1 VADAFPT
8 PRVTHWIALAI
19 ILLAGLAVRVGW
31 GVHQSSDADA
41 IAKLPDQ
48 REYLELAQNL
58 ADGKGYWFAD
68 ARFAS
73 AVYAYRTPGYPL
85 LMMACQ
91 NSPRI
96 IRLVQA
102 LVDASTILAI
112 YLLARRW
119 LTANQS
125 VVAAGLVA
133 VNPYLIFF
141 TGQLLTETFFTAL
154 LAWGM
159 VLLIYCR
166 GPWPAGRLRMLGW
179 ITGALL
185 LGLAVLVR
193 PGALALPALLGAAA
207 ALVNYR
213 DGRAYRTWWPL
224 PVATVMILITAL
236 VLLPWAMRNRYLLG
250 TWVWTSTNDGITQY
264 DGFNPDATGASDQ
277 SFTQKMPWLSEMT
290 EVARSRYLG
299 GLADRWMKDHP
310 LDALQLAGIKI
321 ARTWSPMPLSNEY
334 GSQKIDVAI
343 GLIFGIAFDLMILL
357 GIRQTTISGPVK
369 SFLLLPAVYFTIAA
383 ALSVGSLRYLVP
395 AQAPMAIVAAS
406 GLGIFSRRGR
416 AIPGRQDHPGASN
429 NGDHPGRNGH
439 GEDRSD
445 LIEI

>member
-1 VADAFPT
+1 
-8 PRVTHWIALAI
+8 
-19 ILLAGLAVRVGW
+19 
-31 GVHQSSDADA
+31 
-41 IAKLPDQ
+41 
-48 REYLELAQNL
+48 
-58 ADGKGYWFAD
+58 
-68 ARFAS
+68 
-73 AVYAYRTPGYPL
+73 
-85 LMMACQ
+85 
-91 NSPRI
+91 
-96 IRLVQA
+96 
-102 LVDASTILAI
+102 
-112 YLLARRW
+112 
-119 LTANQS
+119 
-125 VVAAGLVA
+125 

-166 GPWPAGRLRMLGW
+166 GPWPEGRWQMLGW

-207 ALVNYR
+207 AVVNYR
-213 DGRAYRTWWPL
+213 EGRAYRTWWPL

-264 DGFNPDATGASDQ
+264 DGFGPDATGASDQ

-290 EVARSRYLG
+290 VVARSRYLG
-299 GLADRWMKDHP
+299 NLADRWMKDHP
-310 LDALQLAGIKI
+310 LDSLELAVIKI
-321 ARTWSPMPLSNEY
+321 GRTWSPMPLSSEY
-334 GSQKIDVAI
+334 GSRTTYVVI
-343 GLIFGIAFDLMILL
+343 GLVFGVMLDLLIAL
-357 GIRQTTISGPVK
+357 GFWQRQLAGPVK

-383 ALSVGSLRYLVP
+383 ALSVGSLRYLIP

-406 GLGIFSRRGR
+406 GLGVFSRKSRP
-416 AIPGRQDHPGASN
+416 IPGRQGAPGQ

-445 LIEI
+445 HDLVEI